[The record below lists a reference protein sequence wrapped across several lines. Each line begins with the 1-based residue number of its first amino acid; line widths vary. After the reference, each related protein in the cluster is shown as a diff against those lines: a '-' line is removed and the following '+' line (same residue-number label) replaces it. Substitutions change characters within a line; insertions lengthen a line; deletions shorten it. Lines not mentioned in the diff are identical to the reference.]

1 MNARTMKSGRP
12 RILLAEDDT
21 VSRAFLAEAMGG
33 IAEVTAVDGAGGALE
48 AARQGPGFALWL
60 LDAHLP
66 DGDGVALL
74 RALRKHAPATPA
86 LAHTADP
93 DPAVAGVLRAAGFR
107 DVLLKPIAIP
117 ALREAI
123 RGALGQP
130 PPRSVA
136 EAAAPPW
143 QPRLQRM
150 FIAEL
155 PGQRDALCAAIGR
168 GECET
173 AQSLLHRLR
182 GACATVGAIEL
193 DAAVRALQASPG
205 SASAW
210 LAFDRAVA
218 AALRVE
224 DAAEVGQQVP

>member
-12 RILLAEDDT
+12 RILLAEDDA
-21 VSRAFLAEAMGG
+21 VSRAFLAGAMAG
-33 IAEVTAVDGAGGALE
+33 IAEVTAVGGAAAALE
-48 AARQGPGFALWL
+48 AARQRPGFALWL
-60 LDAHLP
+60 LDAHLA

-74 RALRKHAPATPA
+74 RALRMHAPITPA
-86 LAHTADP
+86 IAHTADP
-93 DPAVAGVLRAAGFR
+93 DPAFAGRLRTVGFL

-123 RGALGQP
+123 RDALGQP
-130 PPRSVA
+130 PARSVA

-150 FIAEL
+150 FVADL
-155 PGQRDALCAAIGR
+155 PGQRDALCAAVGR
-168 GECET
+168 GDRE
-173 AQSLLHRLR
+173 AARALLHRLR

-210 LAFDRAVA
+210 LAFDRAVV